1 MYCIILFKTFIFD
14 LIEHDK
20 RKKYEI
26 TLYCSFPDGSR
37 WYNELRTM
45 RQKSQSYIFKN
56 RAFDAAGALKHAED
70 EKTVVEFDKSDIT
83 VSITKDDGDQKMT
96 GKVKSNICTWKVPYK
111 EGKTMLSIT
120 LTNDNGEARDF
131 AVTIEGKDGKI
142 ALWAESKEEPDDKIK
157 LDVDKFEEK
166 NQDCGLF

>member
-1 MYCIILFKTFIFD
+1 MINEKNMKSLFIALFLTAAVGTMSHAQCDKKVSLTSSKT
-14 LIEHDK
+14 EH
-20 RKKYEI
+20 
-26 TLYCSFPDGSR
+26 
-37 WYNELRTM
+37 
-45 RQKSQSYIFKN
+45 
-56 RAFDAAGALKHAED
+56 FDATGALKHAED

-166 NQDCGLF
+166 N